1 MNLLRKIILVLLSL
15 IIIVTA
21 VIYIYLHSLKPQYS
35 GELKLA
41 GLKEETEIF
50 FDDYGIPHIYAK
62 NEEDAFFALG
72 YVHAQDRL
80 FQMEMLRRVGSGRL
94 SEVLGKELLDVDRF
108 FRTIGIA
115 EHAKKSEKL
124 FMNGNSGP
132 LAVSH
137 AEPYQK
143 LALAYVAGINQ
154 YIEKGKTPLE
164 FTLIGIPKEK
174 FTPLDLYLIS
184 GYMSY
189 SFSLTL
195 RTEPILTRVQQ
206 KFGEKYLKD
215 IDPEWRKNLIK
226 MQGLAC
232 GINPPT
238 TNYQPAFAERSTASA
253 GRLPT
258 ANCQL
263 TTASFLRQSPPTS
276 TKLVTSILS
285 LLPVPPWLGSNSWV
299 LGPQKTKSG
308 KVLFCNDTHIGY
320 AQPSVWWEAH
330 LECPEL
336 SLYGNFL
343 AGFPFP
349 LVGHNKFAAIGLTM
363 FENDDMD
370 LFREKQNPEN
380 PEQVW
385 VNDHWE
391 NMTVREEI
399 IKIKNEE
406 DTVIKIRTT
415 RHGPVINEVVKDVAL
430 SETEPVSAWWIFTEF
445 PAQTLQASYLFSHAK
460 KMDDVRLAASLVHAP
475 GLNVM
480 YGDADG
486 NIAWWTAAKIVK
498 RPPQVNP
505 LLILDGASGNE
516 EPLGYYDFAENPR
529 SENPLCGFVC
539 SANTQ
544 PDSMPDGS
552 SCPGYYVPDHRKQ
565 SIIQHLS
572 SDKKWDTEEMKNM
585 ITEAVSAVYPEWS
598 KEILRNINSEEVG
611 KYPDFNLISK
621 ELSGW
626 NGDHQP
632 GEVAPV
638 IFYKLL
644 YRILENSM
652 MDELGEEDFNSFL
665 MTHQLKTM
673 LPGFVYNDTSSWWDN
688 ITTTGLEENRK
699 MIFTKSFS
707 EMIEQLEKQLGK
719 DVSQWKWERVHKIEH
734 IHPIGRKEPFDKV
747 FNVGPYPVKGGN
759 EVINNIGF
767 TLNAS
772 GEYIAKFGPAM
783 RRIIDFGDL
792 ENSWSVLPTGQS
804 GNLMSDHYSDQAK
817 MYNEGIFRKQMM
829 NRAEIEK
836 FHDRNLKLLPSQ

>member
-1 MNLLRKIILVLLSL
+1 MKFLRKLILVLLSL
-15 IIIVTA
+15 IIITIATA
-21 VIYIYLHSLKPQYS
+21 YIYLHSLKPQYS
-35 GELKLA
+35 GELKLT
-41 GLKEETEIF
+41 GLKEEAEVF

-94 SEVLGKELLDVDRF
+94 AEVLGKELLDIDRF
-108 FRTIGIA
+108 FRTLGIA
-115 EHAKKSEKL
+115 QHAKESEKL
-124 FMNGNSGP
+124 FMNGNSEP

-195 RTEPILTRVQQ
+195 RTEPILTRIQQ
-206 KFGEKYLKD
+206 KFGENYLNDLVPGWSSATLKIP
-215 IDPEWRKNLIK
+215 IDKTAALT
-226 MQGLAC
+226 
-232 GINPPT
+232 PPLLK
-238 TNYQPAFAERSTASA
+238 ERGMGSEA
-253 GRLPT
+253 
-258 ANCQL
+258 
-263 TTASFLRQSPPTS
+263 SPP
-276 TKLVTSILS
+276 LRGGWEG

-308 KVLFCNDTHIGY
+308 KVMFCNDTHIGY
-320 AQPSVWWEAH
+320 AQPSVWYEAH

-391 NMTVREEI
+391 NMSMREEV

-415 RHGPVINEVVKDVAL
+415 RHGPIINEVVKDVAL

-460 KMDDVRLAASLVHAP
+460 KMDDVRFAASLVHAP

-486 NIAWWTAAKIVK
+486 NIAWWAAAKIVK

-544 PDSMPDGS
+544 PDSMPDGN

-565 SIIQHLS
+565 CIIQHLS

-585 ITEAVSAVYPEWS
+585 ITEVVSTVYPEWS
-598 KEILRNINSEEVG
+598 KEILRNINAEELE
-611 KYPDFNLISK
+611 KYPDFKPVSK
-621 ELSGW
+621 ELTEW

-632 GEVAPV
+632 GDVAPV

-673 LPGFVYNDTSSWWDN
+673 LPGFIYNDTSSWWDN
-688 ITTTGLEENRK
+688 ITTTGITENRK

-719 DVSQWKWERVHKIEH
+719 DISQWKWERVHTIEH

-772 GEYIAKFGPAM
+772 GEYKAKFGPAM

-829 NRAEIEK
+829 NRKDIEEK
-836 FHDRNLKLLPSQ
+836 NKGKLVLLPE